1 MSAVVLPVLL
11 PLLGGATLM
20 LLRKARPRFYAAIV
34 FGIATLAVNAWL
46 AYQVFTVGP
55 VAQTMAS
62 WPAPFGITLI
72 VDGLSAVLLA
82 LSGVVGLLS
91 VFFVDASLHAGPR
104 RGYGSL
110 LNRARELF
118 GAQALFQFLFMGV
131 NLSFITADV
140 FNLFVAF
147 EVMLIASYGLLLLG
161 GELPQL
167 REGLKYVV
175 INLLSSTLFV
185 GAAGLVYG
193 LFGTL
198 NMADIAERVALHGP
212 DPRITAVALLLALV
226 FATKSALFPFGFWLP
241 NSYPV
246 PMSAASA
253 FFAAMLTKVGAYALI
268 RMFTLMFPEEI
279 LVQQIVMGLAGLT
292 VLVGA
297 LGAVARHRWRYIAS
311 FVNVASIAMVV
322 VGAMAGT
329 QLGLTAAIYY
339 MINSVLVIFALF
351 LVAALAERLSGAN
364 TLKGGHLS
372 LYPWLGAG
380 FFVVMIAAAG
390 LPPTSGFIGKF
401 AVAGSLLSLDGWL
414 GTAAAVA
421 VITSGIVLLYAG
433 VQVWMGYFWGDPSK
447 LRKTELPGPMVFIT
461 TVAVLIVAVLPVI
474 SGPVYDVAQQVAAQL
489 DGNEAYIA
497 AVFPDG
503 NPALDPT
510 LLPELMGAGD

>member
-1 MSAVVLPVLL
+1 MSLVLFPVLL
-11 PLLGGATLM
+11 PLLGAAILM
-20 LLRKARPRFYAAIV
+20 LLRKPGPRLYVAVATAT
-34 FGIATLAVNAWL
+34 ATLAVSLTL
-46 AYQVFTVGP
+46 AVQAFTAGP
-55 VAQTMAS
+55 VAQTMS
-62 WPAPFGITLI
+62 NWPAPFGITLI
-72 VDGLSAVLLA
+72 VDGLSAIMIV
-82 LSGVVGLLS
+82 LSGVVGLLT
-91 VFFVDASLHAGPR
+91 VFFTHASLHSGPR

-118 GAQALFQFLFMGV
+118 GAHALFQFLFMGV

-185 GAAGLVYG
+185 GAAGLAYG

-212 DPRITAVALLLALV
+212 DQRITAIALLMALV
-226 FATKSALFPFGFWLP
+226 FATKTALFPFGFWLP

-246 PMSAASA
+246 PMTAASA

-268 RMFTLMFPEEI
+268 RLFTLMFPEEI
-279 LVQQIVMGLAGLT
+279 LAQQIVMGLAAVT

-311 FVNVASIAMVV
+311 FINVASISMVV
-322 VGAMAGT
+322 VGTMAGT
-329 QLGLTAAIYY
+329 QLGLAGGIYY
-339 MINSVLVIFALF
+339 MINSVLVVFALF
-351 LVAALAERLSGAN
+351 LIAALAERLSGSN

-372 LYPWLGAG
+372 LYPWLGVG
-380 FFVVMIAAAG
+380 FFIVILAIAG

-401 AVAGSLLSLDGWL
+401 AVASSLFALDGWL

-421 VITSGIVLLYAG
+421 VVFSGIVLLYAG
-433 VQVWMGYFWGDPSK
+433 VQVWMGYFWGDPGK
-447 LRKTELPGPMVFIT
+447 LRRVRLPGQMVVIT
-461 TVAVLIVAVLPVI
+461 TVAVLLVAALPLV
-474 SGPVYDVAQQVAAQL
+474 SGPVYELATSVAGQL
-489 DGNEAYIA
+489 DGNEAYLA
-497 AVFPDG
+497 AVFPQG
-503 NPALDPT
+503 NPALDPA
-510 LLPELMGAGD
+510 LLPELMGADQ